1 VFAGFI
7 GDDLPFKTKGEAI
20 VADENQQSQGF
31 HYGWV
36 ILVMSVVTVLGCLGF
51 ARFGYTMILP
61 HMKEGLDL
69 TKTQAGNL
77 AAGNLVGYLVLA
89 IVGGFLAARYG
100 PRVVISLSMLLI
112 GLTMFLTG
120 LAPSFQMAL
129 VWRTLT
135 GVGSGGSNVPVMGLV
150 SAWFGK
156 RRRGLAA
163 GIAAGGSSVGLAI
176 TGPLVPSI
184 IDAYGAEGWRY
195 SWYYLGAMTVLIAI
209 LCFVFLRNRPE
220 EKGVMAIGSDEDPSL
235 HPQDRPFD
243 PSTGLRAGNAQDKA
257 SSLQWGLVYRSGAMW
272 HLALIYIMFGFS
284 YIIYATF
291 FADYLIGEAG
301 FTKEA
306 AGRLWMLVGLV
317 SFVSGFIWGTV
328 SDAIGRKYGLALVYF
343 LQGLCF
349 ILFGLW
355 KAPPGYYL
363 SVLLF
368 ALTAWSIPAI
378 MAATCGDYLGPR
390 LAPAALGFVTVFFG
404 IGQAVGPT
412 LAGYIGD
419 VTGSYTWAFIIAGL
433 AAFVGAGGAL
443 SLRPP
448 REA

>member
-1 VFAGFI
+1 
-7 GDDLPFKTKGEAI
+7 
-20 VADENQQSQGF
+20 VADGNQQSQGL

-36 ILVMSVVTVLGCLGF
+36 ILFMSVVTVLGCLGF

-61 HMKEGLDL
+61 HMKDGLGL

-77 AAGNLVGYLVLA
+77 ATGNFVGYLVLA

-112 GLTMFLTG
+112 GVAMLLTG
-120 LAPSFQMAL
+120 LAPNFQMAL
-129 VWRTLT
+129 LWRTLT
-135 GVGSGGSNVPVMGLV
+135 GVGSGGSNVPAMGLV
-150 SAWFGK
+150 SAWFGTK
-156 RRRGLAA
+156 RRGLAA

-176 TGPLVPSI
+176 TGPLIPFI
-184 IDAYGAEGWRY
+184 IDAYGEDGWRY
-195 SWYYLGAMTVLIAI
+195 SWYYLGAMTVIIAI
-209 LCFVFLRNRPE
+209 LCFVLLRNRPE
-220 EKGVMAIGSDEDPSL
+220 EKGLKAIGLERSTPPP
-235 HPQDRPFD
+235 PQDRPF
-243 PSTGLRAGNAQDKA
+243 GKAQDRA
-257 SSLQWGLVYRSGAMW
+257 SSLQWGLVYKSGAVW

-291 FADYLIGEAG
+291 FADYLTGEAG

-306 AGRLWMLVGLV
+306 AGRLWMLVGLI
-317 SFVSGFIWGTV
+317 SFVSGFIWGTI
-328 SDAIGRKYGLALVYF
+328 SDVIGRKYGLALVYS
-343 LQGLCF
+343 LQGFCF
-349 ILFGLW
+349 LIFGLW
-355 KAPPGYYL
+355 KATPGYYL
-363 SVLLF
+363 SALLF

-378 MAATCGDYLGPR
+378 MAATSGDYLGPR

-404 IGQAVGPT
+404 IGQAIGPT

>member
-1 VFAGFI
+1 M
-7 GDDLPFKTKGEAI
+7 
-20 VADENQQSQGF
+20 ADGNQQSQGL

-36 ILVMSVVTVLGCLGF
+36 ILFMSVVTVLGCLGF

-61 HMKEGLDL
+61 HMKDGLGL

-77 AAGNLVGYLVLA
+77 ATGNFVGYLVLA

-112 GLTMFLTG
+112 GVAMLLTG
-120 LAPSFQMAL
+120 LAPNFQMAL
-129 VWRTLT
+129 LWRTLT

-150 SAWFGK
+150 SAWFGTK
-156 RRRGLAA
+156 RRGLAA

-176 TGPLVPSI
+176 TGPLIPRI
-184 IDAYGAEGWRY
+184 IDAYGADGWRY
-195 SWYYLGAMTVLIAI
+195 SWYYLGAMTVIIAI
-209 LCFVFLRNRPE
+209 LCFVLLRNRPE
-220 EKGVMAIGSDEDPSL
+220 EKGLMAIGLEGSPSPP
-235 HPQDRPFD
+235 PQDRPF
-243 PSTGLRAGNAQDKA
+243 GKAQDRPFGKAQDRPFGGAQDRA
-257 SSLQWGLVYRSGAMW
+257 SSLQWGLVYKSGAVW

-291 FADYLIGEAG
+291 FADYLTGEAG

-306 AGRLWMLVGLV
+306 AGRLWMLVGLI

-328 SDAIGRKYGLALVYF
+328 SDVIGRKYGLALVYS
-343 LQGLCF
+343 LQGFCF
-349 ILFGLW
+349 LIFGLW
-355 KAPPGYYL
+355 KATPGYYL
-363 SVLLF
+363 SALLF

-378 MAATCGDYLGPR
+378 MAATSGDYLGPR

-404 IGQAVGPT
+404 TGQAIGPT

>member
-1 VFAGFI
+1 MP
-7 GDDLPFKTKGEAI
+7 DNKS
-20 VADENQQSQGF
+20 QQAQGL

-36 ILVMSVVTVLGCLGF
+36 ILFMSVVTVLGSLGF

-61 HMKEGLDL
+61 HMKEGLGL

-77 AAGNLVGYLVLA
+77 ATGNFVGYLILA
-89 IVGGFLAARYG
+89 IVGGFLAARCG
-100 PRVVISLSMLLI
+100 PRVVISLAMLLV
-112 GLTMFLTG
+112 GVTMFLTG

-150 SAWFGK
+150 PAWFGTK
-156 RRRGLAA
+156 RRGLAS

-176 TGPLVPSI
+176 TGPLIPRI
-184 IDAYGAEGWRY
+184 IDAYGATGWRY
-195 SWYYLGAMTVLIAI
+195 SWYYLGAMTVIIAI
-209 LCFVFLRNRPE
+209 LCFVLLRNRPE
-220 EKGVMAIGSDEDPSL
+220 EKGLMAIGSDESPPPP
-235 HPQDRPFD
+235 PQGKPLGGARDR
-243 PSTGLRAGNAQDKA
+243 A
-257 SSLQWGLVYRSGAMW
+257 SALQWGLVYKSGAVW
-272 HLALIYIMFGFS
+272 HLALIYVMFGFS

-291 FADYLIGEAG
+291 FADYLTGEAG

-306 AGRLWMLVGLV
+306 AGWLWMLAGLV

-328 SDAIGRKYGLALVYF
+328 SDVIGRKYGLALVYF
-343 LQGLCF
+343 LQGFCF
-349 ILFGLW
+349 IIFGLW
-355 KAPPGYYL
+355 KATPGYYL
-363 SVLLF
+363 SVFLF

-378 MAATCGDYLGPR
+378 MAATSGDYLGPR

-404 IGQAVGPT
+404 IGQAIGPT

-433 AAFVGAGGAL
+433 AAFLGAGGAL

-448 REA
+448 TKA

>member
-1 VFAGFI
+1 M
-7 GDDLPFKTKGEAI
+7 
-20 VADENQQSQGF
+20 ADESQQSQGL

-36 ILVMSVVTVLGCLGF
+36 ILFMSVVTVLGCLGF

-61 HMKEGLDL
+61 HMKDGLGL

-77 AAGNLVGYLVLA
+77 ATGNFVGYLVLA

-100 PRVVISLSMLLI
+100 PRVVISFSMLLI
-112 GLTMFLTG
+112 GVAMFLTG
-120 LAPSFQMAL
+120 LAPNFQMAL

-150 SAWFGK
+150 SAWFGTK
-156 RRRGLAA
+156 RRGLAA

-176 TGPLVPSI
+176 TGPLIPRI
-184 IDAYGAEGWRY
+184 IDAYGADGWRY
-195 SWYYLGAMTVLIAI
+195 SWYYLGAMTVIIAI
-209 LCFVFLRNRPE
+209 LCFVLLRDRPE
-220 EKGVMAIGSDEDPSL
+220 EKGLVAIGLKEGSPRSS
-235 HPQDRPFD
+235 QDRPFD
-243 PSTGLRAGNAQDKA
+243 SAQDRPFDGA
-257 SSLQWGLVYRSGAMW
+257 QDRPSSLQWGLVYKSGAVW

-291 FADYLIGEAG
+291 FADYLTGEAG

-306 AGRLWMLVGLV
+306 AGRLWMLVGLI
-317 SFVSGFIWGTV
+317 SFVSGFIWGTI
-328 SDAIGRKYGLALVYF
+328 SDVIGRKYGLALVYF

-349 ILFGLW
+349 IIFGLW
-355 KAPPGYYL
+355 KATPGYYL
-363 SVLLF
+363 SALLF

-404 IGQAVGPT
+404 TGQAIGPT

-443 SLRPP
+443 SLRSPK
-448 REA
+448 EA

>member
-1 VFAGFI
+1 
-7 GDDLPFKTKGEAI
+7 
-20 VADENQQSQGF
+20 
-31 HYGWV
+31 
-36 ILVMSVVTVLGCLGF
+36 MSVVTVLGCLGF

-61 HMKEGLDL
+61 HMKDGLGL

-77 AAGNLVGYLVLA
+77 ATGNFVGYLVLA

-112 GLTMFLTG
+112 GVAMFLTG

-129 VWRTLT
+129 LWRTLT

-150 SAWFGK
+150 SAWFGTK
-156 RRRGLAA
+156 RRGLAA

-176 TGPLVPSI
+176 TGPLIPHI
-184 IDAYGAEGWRY
+184 IDAYGADGWRY
-195 SWYYLGAMTVLIAI
+195 SWYYLGAMTVIIAI
-209 LCFVFLRNRPE
+209 LCFALLRNRPE
-220 EKGVMAIGSDEDPSL
+220 EKGLMAIGLEGSPPPP
-235 HPQDRPFD
+235 PQDRPF
-243 PSTGLRAGNAQDKA
+243 GKAQDRA
-257 SSLQWGLVYRSGAMW
+257 SSLQWGLVYKSGAVW

-291 FADYLIGEAG
+291 FADYLTGEAG

-306 AGRLWMLVGLV
+306 AGRLWMLVGLI

-328 SDAIGRKYGLALVYF
+328 SDVIGRKYGLALVYF

-349 ILFGLW
+349 LIFGLW
-355 KAPPGYYL
+355 KATPGYYL
-363 SVLLF
+363 SALLF
-368 ALTAWSIPAI
+368 AFTAWSIPAI
-378 MAATCGDYLGPR
+378 MAATSGDYLGPR

-404 IGQAVGPT
+404 IGQAIGPT

-419 VTGSYTWAFIIAGL
+419 FTGSYTWAFIIAGL

-448 REA
+448 REV

>member
-1 VFAGFI
+1 V
-7 GDDLPFKTKGEAI
+7 T
-20 VADENQQSQGF
+20 DEDQQLQGL

-36 ILVMSVVTVLGCLGF
+36 ILFMSVVTVLGCLGF

-61 HMKEGLDL
+61 HMKEGLGL

-77 AAGNLVGYLVLA
+77 ATGNLVGYLILA

-100 PRVVISLSMLLI
+100 PRVVISLAMLLI
-112 GLTMFLTG
+112 GAAMFLTG

-129 VWRTLT
+129 VWRILT
-135 GVGSGGSNVPVMGLV
+135 GVGSGGSNVPAMGLV
-150 SAWFGK
+150 SAWFGAK
-156 RRRGLAA
+156 RRGLAA

-176 TGPLVPSI
+176 TGPLIPRI
-184 IDAYGAEGWRY
+184 IDAYGADGWRY
-195 SWYYLGAMTVLIAI
+195 SWYYLGAMTVIIAI
-209 LCFVFLRNRPE
+209 LCFVLLRDRPE
-220 EKGVMAIGSDEDPSL
+220 EKGLVAIGLEESPPPS
-235 HPQDRPFD
+235 QDRPFG
-243 PSTGLRAGNAQDKA
+243 PSTELRASGAQGKA
-257 SSLQWGLVYRSGAMW
+257 SSLQWGLVYKSGAMW
-272 HLALIYIMFGFS
+272 HLALVYIMFGFS

-291 FADYLIGEAG
+291 FADYLTGEAG

-306 AGRLWMLVGLV
+306 AGWLWMLAGLV

-328 SDAIGRKYGLALVYF
+328 SDVIGRKYGLALVYF

-349 ILFGLW
+349 TIFGLW
-355 KAPPGYYL
+355 KATPGYYL
-363 SVLLF
+363 SALLF

-390 LAPAALGFVTVFFG
+390 LAPAALGFVTLFFG
-404 IGQAVGPT
+404 AGQAIGPT

-448 REA
+448 KET

>member
-1 VFAGFI
+1 MP
-7 GDDLPFKTKGEAI
+7 DKS
-20 VADENQQSQGF
+20 QQSQGL

-36 ILVMSVVTVLGCLGF
+36 ILFMSVVTVLGSLGF

-61 HMKEGLDL
+61 HMKEGLGL

-77 AAGNLVGYLVLA
+77 ATGNFVGYLVLA

-100 PRVVISLSMLLI
+100 PRVVISLAMLLV
-112 GLTMFLTG
+112 GVTMFLTG

-150 SAWFGK
+150 PAWFGTK
-156 RRRGLAA
+156 RRGLAS

-176 TGPLVPSI
+176 TGPLIPRI
-184 IDAYGAEGWRY
+184 IDAYGADGWRY
-195 SWYYLGAMTVLIAI
+195 SWYYLGAMTVIIAI
-209 LCFVFLRNRPE
+209 LCFVLLRNRPE
-220 EKGVMAIGSDEDPSL
+220 EKGLMAIGSDESPPPP
-235 HPQDRPFD
+235 PQGKPLDGAR
-243 PSTGLRAGNAQDKA
+243 DKA
-257 SSLQWGLVYRSGAMW
+257 SSLQWGLVYKSGAVW
-272 HLALIYIMFGFS
+272 HLALIYVMFGFS

-291 FADYLIGEAG
+291 FADYLTGEAG

-306 AGRLWMLVGLV
+306 AGWLWMLAGLV

-328 SDAIGRKYGLALVYF
+328 SDVIGRKYGLALVYF

-349 ILFGLW
+349 IIFGLW
-355 KAPPGYYL
+355 KATPGYYL
-363 SVLLF
+363 SVFLF

-378 MAATCGDYLGPR
+378 MAATSGDYLGPR

-404 IGQAVGPT
+404 IGQAIGPT

-419 VTGSYTWAFIIAGL
+419 ATGSYTWAFIIAGL
-433 AAFVGAGGAL
+433 AAFLGAGGAL

-448 REA
+448 TKA

>member
-1 VFAGFI
+1 M
-7 GDDLPFKTKGEAI
+7 
-20 VADENQQSQGF
+20 ADESQQSQGL

-36 ILVMSVVTVLGCLGF
+36 ILFMSVVTVLGCLGF

-61 HMKEGLDL
+61 HMKDGLDL

-77 AAGNLVGYLVLA
+77 ATGNFVGYLVLA

-100 PRVVISLSMLLI
+100 PQVVISLSMLLI
-112 GLTMFLTG
+112 GVAMFLTG
-120 LAPSFQMAL
+120 LAPNFQMAL

-150 SAWFGK
+150 SAWFGTK
-156 RRRGLAA
+156 RRGLAA

-176 TGPLVPSI
+176 TGPLIPRI
-184 IDAYGAEGWRY
+184 IDAYGADGWRY
-195 SWYYLGAMTVLIAI
+195 SWYYLGAMTVIIAI
-209 LCFVFLRNRPE
+209 LCFVLLRNRPE
-220 EKGVMAIGSDEDPSL
+220 EKGLVAIGLEESPPPP
-235 HPQDRPFD
+235 PQDRPFG
-243 PSTGLRAGNAQDKA
+243 SAQDKA
-257 SSLQWGLVYRSGAMW
+257 SSLQWGLVYKSGAVW

-291 FADYLIGEAG
+291 FADYLTGEAG

-306 AGRLWMLVGLV
+306 AGWLWMLAGLV
-317 SFVSGFIWGTV
+317 SFVSGFIWGTA
-328 SDAIGRKYGLALVYF
+328 SDVIGRKYGLALVYF

-349 ILFGLW
+349 IIFGLW
-355 KAPPGYYL
+355 KATPGYYL

-404 IGQAVGPT
+404 TGQAIGPT

>member
-1 VFAGFI
+1 MP
-7 GDDLPFKTKGEAI
+7 DKS
-20 VADENQQSQGF
+20 QQSQGL

-36 ILVMSVVTVLGCLGF
+36 ILFMSVVTVLGSLGF

-61 HMKEGLDL
+61 HMKEGLGL

-77 AAGNLVGYLVLA
+77 ATGNFVGYLVLA

-100 PRVVISLSMLLI
+100 PRVVISLAMLLV
-112 GLTMFLTG
+112 GVTMFLTG

-150 SAWFGK
+150 PAWFGTK
-156 RRRGLAA
+156 RRGLAS

-176 TGPLVPSI
+176 TGPLIPRI
-184 IDAYGAEGWRY
+184 IDAYGADGWRY
-195 SWYYLGAMTVLIAI
+195 SWYYLGAMTVIIAI
-209 LCFVFLRNRPE
+209 LCFVLLRNRPE
-220 EKGVMAIGSDEDPSL
+220 EKGVMAIGSDESPPPP
-235 HPQDRPFD
+235 PQGKPLDGAR
-243 PSTGLRAGNAQDKA
+243 DKA
-257 SSLQWGLVYRSGAMW
+257 SSLQWGLVYKSGAVW
-272 HLALIYIMFGFS
+272 HLALIYVMFGFS

-291 FADYLIGEAG
+291 FADYLTGEAG

-306 AGRLWMLVGLV
+306 AGWLWMLAGLV

-328 SDAIGRKYGLALVYF
+328 SDVIGRKYGLALVYF

-349 ILFGLW
+349 IIFGLW
-355 KAPPGYYL
+355 KATPGYYL
-363 SVLLF
+363 SVFLF

-378 MAATCGDYLGPR
+378 MAATSGDYLGPR

-404 IGQAVGPT
+404 IGQAIGPT

-433 AAFVGAGGAL
+433 AAFLGAGGAL

-448 REA
+448 TKA

>member
-1 VFAGFI
+1 MP
-7 GDDLPFKTKGEAI
+7 DKS
-20 VADENQQSQGF
+20 QQSQGL

-36 ILVMSVVTVLGCLGF
+36 ILFMSVVTVLGSLGF

-61 HMKEGLDL
+61 HMKEGLGL

-77 AAGNLVGYLVLA
+77 ATGNFVGYLVLA

-100 PRVVISLSMLLI
+100 PRVVISLAMLLV
-112 GLTMFLTG
+112 GVTMFLTG

-150 SAWFGK
+150 PAWFGTK
-156 RRRGLAA
+156 RRGLAS

-176 TGPLVPSI
+176 TGPLIPRI
-184 IDAYGAEGWRY
+184 IDAYGADGWRY
-195 SWYYLGAMTVLIAI
+195 SWYYLGAMTVIIAI
-209 LCFVFLRNRPE
+209 LCFVLLRNRPE
-220 EKGVMAIGSDEDPSL
+220 EKGLMAIGSDESPPPP
-235 HPQDRPFD
+235 PQGKPLDGARDR
-243 PSTGLRAGNAQDKA
+243 A
-257 SSLQWGLVYRSGAMW
+257 SSLQWGLVYKSGAVW
-272 HLALIYIMFGFS
+272 HLALIYVMFGFS

-291 FADYLIGEAG
+291 FADYLTGEAG

-306 AGRLWMLVGLV
+306 AGWLWMLAGLV

-328 SDAIGRKYGLALVYF
+328 SDVIGRKYGLALVYF

-349 ILFGLW
+349 IIFGLW
-355 KAPPGYYL
+355 KATPGYYL
-363 SVLLF
+363 SVFLF

-378 MAATCGDYLGPR
+378 MAATSGDYLGPR

-404 IGQAVGPT
+404 IGQAIGPT

-419 VTGSYTWAFIIAGL
+419 ATGSYTWAFIIAGL
-433 AAFVGAGGAL
+433 AAFLGAGGAL

-448 REA
+448 TKA

>member
-1 VFAGFI
+1 M
-7 GDDLPFKTKGEAI
+7 
-20 VADENQQSQGF
+20 ADGNQQSQGL

-36 ILVMSVVTVLGCLGF
+36 ILFMSVVTVLGCLGF

-61 HMKEGLDL
+61 HMKDGLGL

-77 AAGNLVGYLVLA
+77 ATGNFVGYLVLA

-112 GLTMFLTG
+112 GVAMLLTG
-120 LAPSFQMAL
+120 LAPNFQMAL
-129 VWRTLT
+129 LWRTLT
-135 GVGSGGSNVPVMGLV
+135 GVGSGGSNVPAMGLV
-150 SAWFGK
+150 SAWFGAK
-156 RRRGLAA
+156 RRGLAA

-176 TGPLVPSI
+176 TGPLIPYI
-184 IDAYGAEGWRY
+184 IDAYGADGWRY
-195 SWYYLGAMTVLIAI
+195 SWYYLGAMTVIIAI
-209 LCFVFLRNRPE
+209 LCFVLLRNRPE
-220 EKGVMAIGSDEDPSL
+220 DKGLVAIGLKESSPPSS
-235 HPQDRPFD
+235 QDRPF
-243 PSTGLRAGNAQDKA
+243 GKAQDRA
-257 SSLQWGLVYRSGAMW
+257 SSLEWGLVYKSGAVW

-291 FADYLIGEAG
+291 FADYLTGEAG

-306 AGRLWMLVGLV
+306 AGRLWMLVGLI
-317 SFVSGFIWGTV
+317 SFVSGFIWGTI
-328 SDAIGRKYGLALVYF
+328 SDVIGRKYGLALVYS
-343 LQGLCF
+343 LQGFCF
-349 ILFGLW
+349 LIFGLW
-355 KAPPGYYL
+355 KATPGYYL
-363 SVLLF
+363 SALLF

-378 MAATCGDYLGPR
+378 MAATSGDYLGPR

-404 IGQAVGPT
+404 IGQAIGPT

>member
-1 VFAGFI
+1 M
-7 GDDLPFKTKGEAI
+7 
-20 VADENQQSQGF
+20 ADENQRLQGL

-36 ILVMSVVTVLGCLGF
+36 ILSMSVVTVLGCLGF

-61 HMKEGLDL
+61 HMKEGLGL

-77 AAGNLVGYLVLA
+77 ATGNFVGYLILA

-112 GLTMFLTG
+112 GVTMFLTG

-150 SAWFGK
+150 SAWFGT
-156 RRRGLAA
+156 RRRGLAS
-163 GIAAGGSSVGLAI
+163 GIAVGGSSVGLAI
-176 TGPLVPSI
+176 TGPLIPRI
-184 IDAYGAEGWRY
+184 IDAYGTDGWRY
-195 SWYYLGAMTVLIAI
+195 SWYYLGAMTVIIAI
-209 LCFVFLRNRPE
+209 LCFVILRDRPA
-220 EKGVMAIGSDEDPSL
+220 EKGLAAIGLDESPLSSQDKPFGRA
-235 HPQDRPFD
+235 QDR
-243 PSTGLRAGNAQDKA
+243 A
-257 SSLQWGLVYRSGAMW
+257 SSLQWGLVYKSGAVW

-291 FADYLIGEAG
+291 FADYLTGEAG
-301 FTKEA
+301 FAKEA
-306 AGRLWMLVGLV
+306 AGWLWSLAGLV

-328 SDAIGRKYGLALVYF
+328 SDVIGRKYGLALVYF

-349 ILFGLW
+349 IIFGLW

-363 SVLLF
+363 SALLF

-378 MAATCGDYLGPR
+378 MAATSGDYLGPR

-404 IGQAVGPT
+404 IGQAIGPT
-412 LAGYIGD
+412 VAGYIGD
-419 VTGSYTWAFIIAGL
+419 VTGSYTLAFIIAGL

>member
-1 VFAGFI
+1 V
-7 GDDLPFKTKGEAI
+7 T
-20 VADENQQSQGF
+20 DENQQLQGL

-36 ILVMSVVTVLGCLGF
+36 ILFMSVVTVLGCLGF

-61 HMKEGLDL
+61 HMKDGLGL

-77 AAGNLVGYLVLA
+77 ATGNLVGYLILA

-112 GLTMFLTG
+112 GVAMFLTG

-129 VWRTLT
+129 VWRILT

-150 SAWFGK
+150 SAWFGA

-176 TGPLVPSI
+176 TGPLIPRI
-184 IDAYGAEGWRY
+184 IDAYGADGWRY
-195 SWYYLGAMTVLIAI
+195 SWYYLGAMTAVIAI
-209 LCFVFLRNRPE
+209 LCFVLLRDRPE
-220 EKGVMAIGSDEDPSL
+220 EKGLVAIGLEQGPPPS
-235 HPQDRPFD
+235 
-243 PSTGLRAGNAQDKA
+243 QDKA
-257 SSLQWGLVYRSGAMW
+257 SSLQWGLVYKSGAMW
-272 HLALIYIMFGFS
+272 HLALVYIMFGFS

-291 FADYLIGEAG
+291 FADYLTGEAG

-306 AGRLWMLVGLV
+306 AGWLWMLAGLI

-328 SDAIGRKYGLALVYF
+328 SDVIGRKYGLALVYF

-349 ILFGLW
+349 TIFGLW
-355 KAPPGYYL
+355 KATPGYYL
-363 SVLLF
+363 SALLF

-404 IGQAVGPT
+404 AGQAIGPT

-443 SLRPP
+443 SLKPP
-448 REA
+448 KEASL

>member
-1 VFAGFI
+1 M
-7 GDDLPFKTKGEAI
+7 
-20 VADENQQSQGF
+20 ADESQQSQGL

-36 ILVMSVVTVLGCLGF
+36 ILFMSVVTVLGCLGF

-61 HMKEGLDL
+61 HMKEGLSL

-77 AAGNLVGYLVLA
+77 ATGNLVGYLVLA

-100 PRVVISLSMLLI
+100 PRVVISLAMLLI
-112 GLTMFLTG
+112 GITMFLTG
-120 LAPSFQMAL
+120 LAPNFQMAL
-129 VWRTLT
+129 VWRILT

-150 SAWFGK
+150 SAWFGT

-163 GIAAGGSSVGLAI
+163 GIAVGGSSVGLAI
-176 TGPLVPSI
+176 TGPLIPRI
-184 IDAYGAEGWRY
+184 IDAYGADGWRY
-195 SWYYLGAMTVLIAI
+195 SWYYLGVMTVIIAV
-209 LCFVFLRNRPE
+209 LCFVLLRDRPE
-220 EKGVMAIGSDEDPSL
+220 EKGLVAIGLDESPSL
-235 HPQDRPFD
+235 SPQDKPFG
-243 PSTGLRAGNAQDKA
+243 SAQDKPSGGA
-257 SSLQWGLVYRSGAMW
+257 KVSSLQWGLVYKSRAMW

-291 FADYLIGEAG
+291 FADYLTKEAG

-306 AGRLWMLVGLV
+306 AGWLWMLAGLV
-317 SFVSGFIWGTV
+317 SFISGFIWGTV
-328 SDAIGRKYGLALVYF
+328 SDVIGRKYGLALVYF

-349 ILFGLW
+349 TIFGLW
-355 KAPPGYYL
+355 KATPGYYL
-363 SVLLF
+363 SALLF

-404 IGQAVGPT
+404 SGQAVGPT

-448 REA
+448 REV

>member
-1 VFAGFI
+1 M
-7 GDDLPFKTKGEAI
+7 
-20 VADENQQSQGF
+20 ADENQRLQGL

-36 ILVMSVVTVLGCLGF
+36 ILCMSVVTVLGCLGF

-61 HMKEGLDL
+61 HMKEGLGL

-77 AAGNLVGYLVLA
+77 ATGNFVGYLILA

-112 GLTMFLTG
+112 GVTMFLTG

-150 SAWFGK
+150 SAWFGT
-156 RRRGLAA
+156 RRRGLAS
-163 GIAAGGSSVGLAI
+163 GIAVGGSSVGLAI
-176 TGPLVPSI
+176 TGPLIPRI
-184 IDAYGAEGWRY
+184 IDAYGTDGWRY
-195 SWYYLGAMTVLIAI
+195 SWYYLGAMTVIIAI
-209 LCFVFLRNRPE
+209 LCFVILRDRPE
-220 EKGVMAIGSDEDPSL
+220 EKGLAAIGLDESPPSSQDK
-235 HPQDRPFD
+235 PFGSAQDR
-243 PSTGLRAGNAQDKA
+243 A
-257 SSLQWGLVYRSGAMW
+257 SSLQWGLVYKSGAVW

-291 FADYLIGEAG
+291 FADYLTGEAG
-301 FTKEA
+301 FAKEA
-306 AGRLWMLVGLV
+306 AGWLWSLAGLV

-328 SDAIGRKYGLALVYF
+328 SDVIGRKYGLALVYF

-349 ILFGLW
+349 IIFGLW
-355 KAPPGYYL
+355 KATPGYYL
-363 SVLLF
+363 SALLF

-378 MAATCGDYLGPR
+378 MAATSGDYLGPR

-404 IGQAVGPT
+404 IGQAIGPT
-412 LAGYIGD
+412 VAGYIGD
-419 VTGSYTWAFIIAGL
+419 VTGSYTLAFIIAGL

>member
-1 VFAGFI
+1 M
-7 GDDLPFKTKGEAI
+7 
-20 VADENQQSQGF
+20 ADENRQSQDL

-36 ILVMSVVTVLGCLGF
+36 ILFMSVVTVLGCLGF

-61 HMKEGLDL
+61 HMKEGLNL

-77 AAGNLVGYLVLA
+77 ATGNFVGYLVLA

-112 GLTMFLTG
+112 GVAMLLTG
-120 LAPSFQMAL
+120 LAPSFTMAL

-150 SAWFGK
+150 SAWFGT

-176 TGPLVPSI
+176 TGPLIPRI
-184 IDAYGAEGWRY
+184 IDAYGADGWRY
-195 SWYYLGAMTVLIAI
+195 SWYYLGAMTVIIAI
-209 LCFVFLRNRPE
+209 LCFVLLRNRPE
-220 EKGVMAIGSDEDPSL
+220 EKSLVAIGLEKSPPQPPQDNRFGSA
-235 HPQDRPFD
+235 QDRPLD
-243 PSTGLRAGNAQDKA
+243 PSTGLRAGRARDKA
-257 SSLQWGLVYRSGAMW
+257 SSLQWGLVYKSGAVW

-291 FADYLIGEAG
+291 FADYLTGEAG

-306 AGRLWMLVGLV
+306 AGWLWMLAGLV

-328 SDAIGRKYGLALVYF
+328 SDVIGRKYGLALVYF

-349 ILFGLW
+349 IIFGLW
-355 KAPPGYYL
+355 KAVPGYYL

-404 IGQAVGPT
+404 SGQAIGPT

-448 REA
+448 KEA

>member
-1 VFAGFI
+1 MC
-7 GDDLPFKTKGEAI
+7 PQEKGAI
-20 VADENQQSQGF
+20 MPDKSQQAQGL

-36 ILVMSVVTVLGCLGF
+36 ILFMSVVTVLGSLGF

-61 HMKEGLDL
+61 HMKEGLGL

-77 AAGNLVGYLVLA
+77 ATGNFVGYLILA

-100 PRVVISLSMLLI
+100 PRVVISLAMLL
-112 GLTMFLTG
+112 
-120 LAPSFQMAL
+120 
-129 VWRTLT
+129 
-135 GVGSGGSNVPVMGLV
+135 VP
-150 SAWFGK
+150 AWFGTK
-156 RRRGLAA
+156 RRGLAS

-176 TGPLVPSI
+176 TGPLIPRI
-184 IDAYGAEGWRY
+184 IDAYGATGWRY
-195 SWYYLGAMTVLIAI
+195 SWYYLGAMTVIIAI
-209 LCFVFLRNRPE
+209 LCFVLLRNRPE
-220 EKGVMAIGSDEDPSL
+220 EKGLRAIGSDESL
-235 HPQDRPFD
+235 PPTPQGKPLDGARDR
-243 PSTGLRAGNAQDKA
+243 A
-257 SSLQWGLVYRSGAMW
+257 SSLQWGLVYKSGAVW
-272 HLALIYIMFGFS
+272 HLALIYVMFGFS

-291 FADYLIGEAG
+291 FADYLTGEAG

-306 AGRLWMLVGLV
+306 AGWLWMLAGLV

-328 SDAIGRKYGLALVYF
+328 SDVIGRKYGLALVYF

-349 ILFGLW
+349 ITFGLW
-355 KAPPGYYL
+355 KATPGYYL
-363 SVLLF
+363 SVFLF

-378 MAATCGDYLGPR
+378 MAATSGDYLGPR

-404 IGQAVGPT
+404 IGQAIGPT

-433 AAFVGAGGAL
+433 AAFLGAGGAL

-448 REA
+448 RKA

>member
-1 VFAGFI
+1 MP
-7 GDDLPFKTKGEAI
+7 DKS
-20 VADENQQSQGF
+20 QQSQGL

-36 ILVMSVVTVLGCLGF
+36 ILFMSVVTVLGSLGF

-61 HMKEGLDL
+61 HMKEGLGL

-77 AAGNLVGYLVLA
+77 ATGNFVGYLILA

-100 PRVVISLSMLLI
+100 PRVVISLAMLLV
-112 GLTMFLTG
+112 GVTMFLTG

-150 SAWFGK
+150 PAWFGTK
-156 RRRGLAA
+156 RRGLAS

-176 TGPLVPSI
+176 TGPLIPRI
-184 IDAYGAEGWRY
+184 IDAYGATGWRY
-195 SWYYLGAMTVLIAI
+195 SWYYLGAMTVIIAI
-209 LCFVFLRNRPE
+209 LCFVLLRNRPE
-220 EKGVMAIGSDEDPSL
+220 EKGLRAIGSDESL
-235 HPQDRPFD
+235 PPPPQGRPLDGSRDR
-243 PSTGLRAGNAQDKA
+243 A
-257 SSLQWGLVYRSGAMW
+257 SSLQWGLVYKSGAVW
-272 HLALIYIMFGFS
+272 HLALIYVMFGFS

-291 FADYLIGEAG
+291 FADYLTGEAG

-306 AGRLWMLVGLV
+306 AGWLWMLAGLV

-328 SDAIGRKYGLALVYF
+328 SDVIGRKYGLALVYF

-349 ILFGLW
+349 ITFGLW
-355 KAPPGYYL
+355 KATPGYYL
-363 SVLLF
+363 SVFLF

-378 MAATCGDYLGPR
+378 MAATSGDYLGPR

-404 IGQAVGPT
+404 IGQAIGPT

-433 AAFVGAGGAL
+433 AAFLGAGGAL

-448 REA
+448 RKA

>member
-1 VFAGFI
+1 M
-7 GDDLPFKTKGEAI
+7 
-20 VADENQQSQGF
+20 VADENQQVQGL

-36 ILVMSVVTVLGCLGF
+36 ILFMSVVTVLGCLGF

-61 HMKEGLDL
+61 HMKEGLNL

-77 AAGNLVGYLVLA
+77 ATGNFVGYLILA

-112 GLTMFLTG
+112 GVAMFLTG
-120 LAPSFQMAL
+120 LAPNLQMAL

-150 SAWFGK
+150 SAWFGTK
-156 RRRGLAA
+156 RRGLAA

-176 TGPLVPSI
+176 TGPLIPRI
-184 IDAYGAEGWRY
+184 IDAYGADGWRY
-195 SWYYLGAMTVLIAI
+195 SWYYLGAMTVIIAI
-209 LCFVFLRNRPE
+209 LCFVLLRNRPE
-220 EKGVMAIGSDEDPSL
+220 EKGLVAIGLEESPS
-235 HPQDRPFD
+235 PPPSGAQDRPFD
-243 PSTGLRAGNAQDKA
+243 GAQDRA
-257 SSLQWGLVYRSGAMW
+257 SSLQWGLVYKSGAVW
-272 HLALIYIMFGFS
+272 HLALIYVMFGFS

-291 FADYLIGEAG
+291 FADYLTGEAG

-306 AGRLWMLVGLV
+306 AGWLWMLAGLV
-317 SFVSGFIWGTV
+317 SFVSGFIWGTI
-328 SDAIGRKYGLALVYF
+328 SDVIGRKYGLALVYL

-349 ILFGLW
+349 IIFGLW
-355 KAPPGYYL
+355 KATPGYYL

-404 IGQAVGPT
+404 TGQAIGPT
-412 LAGYIGD
+412 VAGYIGD

-448 REA
+448 RET

>member
-1 VFAGFI
+1 M
-7 GDDLPFKTKGEAI
+7 P
-20 VADENQQSQGF
+20 DESQRVQGL

-36 ILVMSVVTVLGCLGF
+36 ILFMSVVTVLGCLGF

-77 AAGNLVGYLVLA
+77 ATGNFVGYLVLA

-100 PRVVISLSMLLI
+100 PRVVISFSMLLI
-112 GLTMFLTG
+112 AVAMFLTG
-120 LAPSFQMAL
+120 LAPNFQMAL

-150 SAWFGK
+150 SAWFGTK
-156 RRRGLAA
+156 RRGLAA

-176 TGPLVPSI
+176 TGPLIPRI
-184 IDAYGAEGWRY
+184 IDAYGADGWRY
-195 SWYYLGAMTVLIAI
+195 SWYYLAAMTVIIAL
-209 LCFVFLRNRPE
+209 LCFVLLRNRPE
-220 EKGVMAIGSDEDPSL
+220 ERGVIAIGSDESPPPPPRDK
-235 HPQDRPFD
+235 PFG
-243 PSTGLRAGNAQDKA
+243 SAQDKA
-257 SSLQWGLVYRSGAMW
+257 SSLQWGLVYKSGAVW
-272 HLALIYIMFGFS
+272 HLALIYVMFGFS

-301 FTKEA
+301 FAKET
-306 AGRLWMLVGLV
+306 AGRLWMLAGLV

-349 ILFGLW
+349 IIFGLW
-355 KAPPGYYL
+355 KAVPGYYL

-404 IGQAVGPT
+404 TGQAIGPT

>member
-1 VFAGFI
+1 M
-7 GDDLPFKTKGEAI
+7 
-20 VADENQQSQGF
+20 ADGNQQSQGL

-36 ILVMSVVTVLGCLGF
+36 ILFMSVVTVLGCLGF

-61 HMKEGLDL
+61 HMKDGLGL

-77 AAGNLVGYLVLA
+77 ATGNFVGYLVLA
-89 IVGGFLAARYG
+89 IIGGFLASRYG

-112 GLTMFLTG
+112 GVAMFLTG
-120 LAPSFQMAL
+120 LAPNFQMAL
-129 VWRTLT
+129 LWRTLT
-135 GVGSGGSNVPVMGLV
+135 GVGSGGSNVPAMGLV
-150 SAWFGK
+150 SAWFGAK
-156 RRRGLAA
+156 RRGLAA

-176 TGPLVPSI
+176 TGPLIPYI
-184 IDAYGAEGWRY
+184 IDAYGADGWRY
-195 SWYYLGAMTVLIAI
+195 SWYYLGAMTVIIAI
-209 LCFVFLRNRPE
+209 LCFVLLRNRPE
-220 EKGVMAIGSDEDPSL
+220 DKGLVAIGLKESSPPSS
-235 HPQDRPFD
+235 QDRPF
-243 PSTGLRAGNAQDKA
+243 GKAQDRPFGKAQDRA
-257 SSLQWGLVYRSGAMW
+257 SSLEWGLVYKSGAVW

-291 FADYLIGEAG
+291 FADYLTGEAG

-306 AGRLWMLVGLV
+306 AGRLWMLVGLI
-317 SFVSGFIWGTV
+317 SFISGFIWGTV
-328 SDAIGRKYGLALVYF
+328 SDVIGRKYGLALVYS
-343 LQGLCF
+343 LQGFCF
-349 ILFGLW
+349 LIFGLW
-355 KAPPGYYL
+355 KATPGYYL
-363 SVLLF
+363 SALLF

-378 MAATCGDYLGPR
+378 MAATSGDYLGPR

-404 IGQAVGPT
+404 IGQAIGPT

-448 REA
+448 REAA

>member
-1 VFAGFI
+1 V
-7 GDDLPFKTKGEAI
+7 T
-20 VADENQQSQGF
+20 DENQQSQGL

-36 ILVMSVVTVLGCLGF
+36 ILFMSVVTVLGCLGF

-61 HMKEGLDL
+61 HMKDGLGL

-77 AAGNLVGYLVLA
+77 ATGNFIGYLVLA

-100 PRVVISLSMLLI
+100 PRVVISLAMLLV
-112 GLTMFLTG
+112 GVTMFLTG
-120 LAPSFQMAL
+120 LAPNFQMAL

-150 SAWFGK
+150 PAWFGTK
-156 RRRGLAA
+156 RRGLAS

-176 TGPLVPSI
+176 TGPLIPRI
-184 IDAYGAEGWRY
+184 IDAYGADGWRY
-195 SWYYLGAMTVLIAI
+195 SWYYLGAMTVIIAI
-209 LCFVFLRNRPE
+209 LCFVLLRNRPE
-220 EKGVMAIGSDEDPSL
+220 EKGLMAIGSDESPPPP
-235 HPQDRPFD
+235 PQGKPLDGARDR
-243 PSTGLRAGNAQDKA
+243 A
-257 SSLQWGLVYRSGAMW
+257 SSLQWGLVYKSGAVW
-272 HLALIYIMFGFS
+272 HLALIYVMFGFS

-291 FADYLIGEAG
+291 FADYLTGEAG

-306 AGRLWMLVGLV
+306 AGWLWMLAGLV

-328 SDAIGRKYGLALVYF
+328 SDVIGRKYGLALVYF

-349 ILFGLW
+349 IIFGLW
-355 KAPPGYYL
+355 KATPGYYL
-363 SVLLF
+363 SVFLF

-378 MAATCGDYLGPR
+378 MAATSGDYLGPR

-404 IGQAVGPT
+404 IGQAIGPT

-419 VTGSYTWAFIIAGL
+419 VTGSYTWAFVIAGL

-448 REA
+448 RKA

>member
-1 VFAGFI
+1 M
-7 GDDLPFKTKGEAI
+7 
-20 VADENQQSQGF
+20 ADESQQSQGL

-36 ILVMSVVTVLGCLGF
+36 ILFMSVVTVLGCLGF

-61 HMKEGLDL
+61 HMKDGLGL

-77 AAGNLVGYLVLA
+77 ATGNFVGYLVLA

-100 PRVVISLSMLLI
+100 PRVVISFSMLLI
-112 GLTMFLTG
+112 GVAMFLTG
-120 LAPSFQMAL
+120 LAPNFQMAL

-150 SAWFGK
+150 SAWFGTK
-156 RRRGLAA
+156 RRGLAA

-176 TGPLVPSI
+176 TGPLIPRI
-184 IDAYGAEGWRY
+184 IDAYGADGWRY
-195 SWYYLGAMTVLIAI
+195 SWYYLGAMTVIIAI
-209 LCFVFLRNRPE
+209 LCFVLLRDRPE
-220 EKGVMAIGSDEDPSL
+220 EKGLVAIGLKEGSPRSS
-235 HPQDRPFD
+235 QDRPFD
-243 PSTGLRAGNAQDKA
+243 PSTRLRAGSAQDRPFDSA
-257 SSLQWGLVYRSGAMW
+257 QDRPFDSAQDRPSSLQWGLVYKSGAVR

-291 FADYLIGEAG
+291 FADYLTGEAG

-306 AGRLWMLVGLV
+306 AGRLWMLVGLI
-317 SFVSGFIWGTV
+317 SFVSGFIWGTI
-328 SDAIGRKYGLALVYF
+328 SDVIGRKYGLALVYF

-349 ILFGLW
+349 IIFGLW
-355 KAPPGYYL
+355 KATPGYYL
-363 SVLLF
+363 SALLF

-404 IGQAVGPT
+404 TGQAIGPT

-443 SLRPP
+443 SLRSPK
-448 REA
+448 EA

>member
-1 VFAGFI
+1 MP
-7 GDDLPFKTKGEAI
+7 DKS
-20 VADENQQSQGF
+20 QQSQGL

-36 ILVMSVVTVLGCLGF
+36 ILFMSVVTVLGSLGF

-61 HMKEGLDL
+61 HMKEGLGL

-77 AAGNLVGYLVLA
+77 ATGNFVGYLVLA

-100 PRVVISLSMLLI
+100 PRGVISLAMLLV
-112 GLTMFLTG
+112 GVTMFLTG

-150 SAWFGK
+150 PAWFGTK
-156 RRRGLAA
+156 RRGLAS

-176 TGPLVPSI
+176 TGPLIPRI
-184 IDAYGAEGWRY
+184 IDAYGADGWRY
-195 SWYYLGAMTVLIAI
+195 SWYYLGAITVIIAI
-209 LCFVFLRNRPE
+209 LCFVLLRNRPE
-220 EKGVMAIGSDEDPSL
+220 EKGLMAIGSDESPPPP
-235 HPQDRPFD
+235 PQGKPLDGAR
-243 PSTGLRAGNAQDKA
+243 DKA
-257 SSLQWGLVYRSGAMW
+257 SSLQWGLVYKSGAVW
-272 HLALIYIMFGFS
+272 HLALIYVMFGFS

-291 FADYLIGEAG
+291 FADYLTGEAG

-306 AGRLWMLVGLV
+306 AGWLWMLAGLV

-328 SDAIGRKYGLALVYF
+328 SDVIGRKYGLALVYF

-349 ILFGLW
+349 IIFGLW
-355 KAPPGYYL
+355 KATPGYYL
-363 SVLLF
+363 SVFLF

-378 MAATCGDYLGPR
+378 MAATSGDYLGPR

-404 IGQAVGPT
+404 IGQAIGPT

-433 AAFVGAGGAL
+433 AAFLGAGGAL

-448 REA
+448 TKA

>member
-1 VFAGFI
+1 M
-7 GDDLPFKTKGEAI
+7 
-20 VADENQQSQGF
+20 ADENQQSQGL

-36 ILVMSVVTVLGCLGF
+36 ILFMSVVTVLGCLGF

-61 HMKEGLDL
+61 HMKEGLGL

-77 AAGNLVGYLVLA
+77 ATGNFVGYLILA

-100 PRVVISLSMLLI
+100 PRVVISLAMLLI
-112 GLTMFLTG
+112 GVTMFLTG
-120 LAPSFQMAL
+120 LAPNFLMAL

-150 SAWFGK
+150 SAWFGT

-163 GIAAGGSSVGLAI
+163 GIAVGGSSVGLAI
-176 TGPLVPSI
+176 TGPLIPRI
-184 IDAYGAEGWRY
+184 IGAYGADGWRY
-195 SWYYLGAMTVLIAI
+195 SWYYLGAMTVIIAI
-209 LCFVFLRNRPE
+209 LCFVLLRDRPE
-220 EKGVMAIGSDEDPSL
+220 EKGLVAIGLKESSLPS
-235 HPQDRPFD
+235 PGSAQDRPFD
-243 PSTGLRAGNAQDKA
+243 SAQDKA
-257 SSLQWGLVYRSGAMW
+257 SSLQWSLVYKSGAVW

-291 FADYLIGEAG
+291 FADYLTGEAG

-306 AGRLWMLVGLV
+306 AGWLWMLAGLV
-317 SFVSGFIWGTV
+317 SFISGFIWGTV
-328 SDAIGRKYGLALVYF
+328 SDVIGRKYGLTLVYF

-349 ILFGLW
+349 IIFGLW
-355 KAPPGYYL
+355 KATPGYYL

-404 IGQAVGPT
+404 TGQAIGPT

-419 VTGSYTWAFIIAGL
+419 VTGSYTWAFVIAGL

>member
-1 VFAGFI
+1 MP
-7 GDDLPFKTKGEAI
+7 DKS
-20 VADENQQSQGF
+20 QQSQGL

-36 ILVMSVVTVLGCLGF
+36 ILFMSVVTVLGSLGF

-61 HMKEGLDL
+61 HMKEGLGL

-77 AAGNLVGYLVLA
+77 ATGNFVGYLVLA

-100 PRVVISLSMLLI
+100 PRVVISLAMLLV
-112 GLTMFLTG
+112 GVTMFLTG

-150 SAWFGK
+150 PAWFGTK
-156 RRRGLAA
+156 RRGLAS

-176 TGPLVPSI
+176 TGPLIPRI
-184 IDAYGAEGWRY
+184 IDAYGADGWRY
-195 SWYYLGAMTVLIAI
+195 SWYYLGAMTVIIAI

-220 EKGVMAIGSDEDPSL
+220 EKGLMAIGSDESPPPP
-235 HPQDRPFD
+235 PQGKPLDGAR
-243 PSTGLRAGNAQDKA
+243 DKA
-257 SSLQWGLVYRSGAMW
+257 SSLQWGLVYKSGAVW
-272 HLALIYIMFGFS
+272 HLALIYVMFGFS

-291 FADYLIGEAG
+291 FADYLTGEAG

-306 AGRLWMLVGLV
+306 AGWLWMLAGLV

-328 SDAIGRKYGLALVYF
+328 SDVIGRKYGLALVYF

-349 ILFGLW
+349 IIFGLW
-355 KAPPGYYL
+355 KATPGYYL
-363 SVLLF
+363 SVFLF

-378 MAATCGDYLGPR
+378 MAATSGDYLGPR

-404 IGQAVGPT
+404 IGQAIGPT

-419 VTGSYTWAFIIAGL
+419 ATGSYTWAFIIAGL
-433 AAFVGAGGAL
+433 AAFLGAGGAL

-448 REA
+448 TKA

>member
-1 VFAGFI
+1 MP
-7 GDDLPFKTKGEAI
+7 DKS
-20 VADENQQSQGF
+20 QQSQGL

-36 ILVMSVVTVLGCLGF
+36 ILFMSVVTVLGSLGF

-61 HMKEGLDL
+61 HMKEGLGL

-77 AAGNLVGYLVLA
+77 ATGNFVGYLVLA

-100 PRVVISLSMLLI
+100 PRVVISLAMLLV
-112 GLTMFLTG
+112 GVTMFLTG

-150 SAWFGK
+150 PAWFGTK
-156 RRRGLAA
+156 RRGLAS

-176 TGPLVPSI
+176 TGPLIPRI
-184 IDAYGAEGWRY
+184 IDAYGADGWRY
-195 SWYYLGAMTVLIAI
+195 SWYYLGAMTVIIAI
-209 LCFVFLRNRPE
+209 LCFVLLRNRPE
-220 EKGVMAIGSDEDPSL
+220 EKGLMAIGSDESPPPP
-235 HPQDRPFD
+235 PQGKPLDGAR
-243 PSTGLRAGNAQDKA
+243 DKA
-257 SSLQWGLVYRSGAMW
+257 SSLQWGLVYKSGAVW
-272 HLALIYIMFGFS
+272 HLALIYVMFGFS

-291 FADYLIGEAG
+291 FADYLTGEAG

-306 AGRLWMLVGLV
+306 AGWLWMLAGLV

-328 SDAIGRKYGLALVYF
+328 SDVIGRKYGLALVYF

-349 ILFGLW
+349 IIFGLW
-355 KAPPGYYL
+355 KATPGYYL
-363 SVLLF
+363 SVFLF

-378 MAATCGDYLGPR
+378 MAATSGDYLGPR

-404 IGQAVGPT
+404 IGQAIGPT

-433 AAFVGAGGAL
+433 AAFLGAGGAL

-448 REA
+448 TKA

>member
-1 VFAGFI
+1 M
-7 GDDLPFKTKGEAI
+7 PN
-20 VADENQQSQGF
+20 ENQQAQGL

-36 ILVMSVVTVLGCLGF
+36 ILFMSVVTVLGSLGF

-61 HMKEGLDL
+61 HMKEGLGL

-77 AAGNLVGYLVLA
+77 ATGNFVGYLILA

-100 PRVVISLSMLLI
+100 PRVVISLAVLLVGI
-112 GLTMFLTG
+112 TMFLTG
-120 LAPSFQMAL
+120 LATNFQTAL

-150 SAWFGK
+150 PAWFGTK
-156 RRRGLAA
+156 RRGLAS

-176 TGPLVPSI
+176 TGPLIPRI
-184 IDAYGAEGWRY
+184 IDAYGADGWRY
-195 SWYYLGAMTVLIAI
+195 SWYYLGAMTVIIAI
-209 LCFVFLRNRPE
+209 LCFVLLRNRPE
-220 EKGVMAIGSDEDPSL
+220 EKGLMAIGSDESPPS
-235 HPQDRPFD
+235 PSQGKPFDGAQDRP
-243 PSTGLRAGNAQDKA
+243 PGNAQDRA
-257 SSLQWGLVYRSGAMW
+257 SSLQWGLVYKSGAVW
-272 HLALIYIMFGFS
+272 HLALIYVMFGFS

-291 FADYLIGEAG
+291 FADYLTGEAG

-306 AGRLWMLVGLV
+306 AGWLWMLAGLV

-328 SDAIGRKYGLALVYF
+328 SDVIGRKYGLALVYF

-349 ILFGLW
+349 IIFGLW
-355 KAPPGYYL
+355 KATPGYYL
-363 SVLLF
+363 SVFLF

-378 MAATCGDYLGPR
+378 MAATSGDYLGPR

-404 IGQAVGPT
+404 IGQAIGPT

-433 AAFVGAGGAL
+433 AAFLGAGGAL

-448 REA
+448 REAQAQYYQ

>member
-1 VFAGFI
+1 MP
-7 GDDLPFKTKGEAI
+7 DKS
-20 VADENQQSQGF
+20 QQAQGL

-36 ILVMSVVTVLGCLGF
+36 ILFMSVVTVLGSLGF

-61 HMKEGLDL
+61 HMKEGLGL

-77 AAGNLVGYLVLA
+77 ATGNFVGYLILA

-100 PRVVISLSMLLI
+100 PRVVISLAMLLV
-112 GLTMFLTG
+112 GVTMFLTG

-150 SAWFGK
+150 PAWFGTK
-156 RRRGLAA
+156 RRGLAS

-176 TGPLVPSI
+176 TGPLIPRI
-184 IDAYGAEGWRY
+184 IDAYGATGWRY
-195 SWYYLGAMTVLIAI
+195 SWYYLGAMTVIIAI
-209 LCFVFLRNRPE
+209 LCFVLLRNRPE
-220 EKGVMAIGSDEDPSL
+220 EKGLRAIGSDESL
-235 HPQDRPFD
+235 PPTPQGKPLDGARDR
-243 PSTGLRAGNAQDKA
+243 A
-257 SSLQWGLVYRSGAMW
+257 SSLQWGLVYKSGAVW
-272 HLALIYIMFGFS
+272 HLALIYVMFGFS

-291 FADYLIGEAG
+291 FADYLTGEAG

-306 AGRLWMLVGLV
+306 AGWLWMLAGLV

-328 SDAIGRKYGLALVYF
+328 SDVIGRKYGLALVYF

-349 ILFGLW
+349 ITFGLW
-355 KAPPGYYL
+355 KATPGYYL
-363 SVLLF
+363 SVFLF

-378 MAATCGDYLGPR
+378 MAATSGDYLGPR

-404 IGQAVGPT
+404 IGQAIGPT

-433 AAFVGAGGAL
+433 AAFLGAGGAL

-448 REA
+448 RKA